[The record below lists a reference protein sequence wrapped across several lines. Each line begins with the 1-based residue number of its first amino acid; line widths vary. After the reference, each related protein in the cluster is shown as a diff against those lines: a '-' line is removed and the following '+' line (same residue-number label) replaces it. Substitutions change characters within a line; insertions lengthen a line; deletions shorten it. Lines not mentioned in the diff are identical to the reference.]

1 MRDDWKKLEGHVVNK
16 MFPLRK
22 FLGSTSH
29 SAVFLTQSGHEPPKN
44 LAIKFMSGGA
54 KADSQVSLLLRAS
67 KLNHPNLLRLLPG
80 GRCQLAGMDLV
91 FVVMEYAE
99 EDLGRVLPE
108 RTFTAKET
116 REVLGP
122 LLDALSHLHSQGLAH
137 SHIKPSNI
145 MAIGNQLK
153 LSSDTVLPLGE
164 PRPANRP
171 FDAYDAPEAST
182 ALVAGSSDVWS
193 LGVTL
198 VEILTQRAPGSSQES
213 QADPTVPPNLPQP
226 FLDVARQCLRRD
238 PSLRWTTAQIAD
250 CLNPTPVLVG
260 APEVTA
266 GAEKAAPVR
275 VAAPESTGGAGK
287 TAPAVVAAP
296 KATGAAGKAME
307 STAGAWQDIY
317 YYWVVLCK
325 NYFFHV
331 RQNLFFRHRIPL
343 AATDPYAP
351 VPPLDGPFKVRCDDC
366 GKTYT
371 YKRSDVRRYE
381 QEITKSFTPHPL
393 FR

>member
-29 SAVFLTQSGHEPPKN
+29 SGVFLTQSGHEPPKS
-44 LAIKFMSGGA
+44 LAIKFISGGA
-54 KADSQVSLLLRAS
+54 KADSQVSLLQRAS
-67 KLNHPNLLRLLPG
+67 KLSHPNLLRLLPG

-99 EDLGRVLPE
+99 QDLGRVLHDRP
-108 RTFTAKET
+108 FTANET
-116 REVLGP
+116 REMLGP
-122 LLDALSHLHSQGLAH
+122 LLDALSYMHSQGLAH

-153 LSSDTVLPLGE
+153 LSIDTVLPLGK
-164 PRPANRP
+164 PRPGSRP
-171 FDAYDAPEAST
+171 ADAYDAPEAGT
-182 ALVAGSSDVWS
+182 VPVAESSDVWS

-198 VEILTQRAPGSSQES
+198 VEILTQRTPASSQES
-213 QADPTVPPNLPQP
+213 QADPAVPPNLPQP
-226 FLDVARQCLRRD
+226 FLNIARQCLRRD

-266 GAEKAAPVR
+266 GAEKAAPAR
-275 VAAPESTGGAGK
+275 VAAPESTRGAGK

-296 KATGAAGKAME
+296 KATGAGGEAME
-307 STAGAWQDIY
+307 STAGAWQDIHY
-317 YYWVVLCK
+317 CWVVLCK
-325 NYFFHV
+325 NYWFHMQ
-331 RQNLFFRHRIPL
+331 QNLFFRHRIPL
-343 AATDPYAP
+343 AYTDPFSP
-351 VPPLDGPFKVRCDDC
+351 VPDLEGPFEVRCDDC
-366 GKTYT
+366 GKTYV
-371 YKRSDVRRYE
+371 YKPSDVRRYE
-381 QEITKSFTPHPL
+381 GEVPKFTTHPL
-393 FR
+393 F